1 MLGKLISEIAYYMIF
16 SVIMSIALL
25 STILYYRTKDKTIW
39 HFLGVLY
46 LQTVLFLIGF
56 LYTYSLSTGYV
67 SGIGAVDENLALFGT
82 IFMCCVITLVIYL
95 TLQYTLYLMPLDEK
109 QSRMGK
115 LLVGASCI
123 IILLIVLI
131 IMIFVTKGEW
141 VKEAGRNLNALFG
154 FGSLLMIVPAILS
167 LIYHRKTEVKGNRQ
181 LLKGIFISF
190 LPVVVYFPIDFFFLS
205 ESAFKTTHIAYAVF
219 AVSVYMY
226 LTKHYTVNYE
236 PETTDVMSHTEKFYK
251 KYNISDRET
260 EIIEALVVGK
270 TNKEI
275 AAELF
280 ISINTVKTHIKNI
293 YRKLE
298 VKNRVQLL
306 HKIKFSNGDSP
317 IG

>member
-1 MLGKLISEIAYYMIF
+1 MLGKFISEIAYYMIF

-25 STILYYRTKDKTIW
+25 STILYFRTKDRTIW

-46 LQTVLFLIGF
+46 MQTILFLIAF
-56 LYTYSLSTGYV
+56 LYTYSLSTGYAIEI
-67 SGIGAVDENLALFGT
+67 GIISENLALFGT

-95 TLQYTLYLMPLDEK
+95 TLQYTIYLLPLNEK
-109 QSRMGK
+109 QSRLGK
-115 LLVGASCI
+115 LLIGAICI
-123 IILLIVLI
+123 IILLVVLVVI
-131 IMIFVTKGEW
+131 IFITGGEW
-141 VKEAGRNLNALFG
+141 VKEAGRNLNALFSY
-154 FGSLLMIVPAILS
+154 GSLLLIAPAILS

-205 ESAFKTTHIAYAVF
+205 DSAFKLTHIAYAVF

-306 HKIKFSNGDSP
+306 HKIKFSNGDNP

>member
-1 MLGKLISEIAYYMIF
+1 
-16 SVIMSIALL
+16 
-25 STILYYRTKDKTIW
+25 
-39 HFLGVLY
+39 
-46 LQTVLFLIGF
+46 F
-56 LYTYSLSTGYV
+56 LYNYTISAGYTDA
-67 SGIGAVDENLALFGT
+67 IGSISENLALFGT

-95 TLQYTLYLMPLDEK
+95 TLKYTLYLLPLDDK
-109 QSRMGK
+109 QSRLGN
-115 LLVGASCI
+115 LLTGGACI
-123 IILLIVLI
+123 IILLVVLVAI
-131 IMIFVTKGEW
+131 IFVTGGDW
-141 VKEAGRNLNALFG
+141 VIEAGRNLNALFS
-154 FGSLLMIVPAILS
+154 FGSLLMIAPAILA
-167 LIYHRKTEVKGNRQ
+167 LVYHRKTEVKGNRQ
-181 LLKGIFISF
+181 LLKGVFFSF
-190 LPVVVYFPIDFFFLS
+190 LPVVLYFPLDMLFLRGS
-205 ESAFKTTHIAYAVF
+205 VFKATHIAYAVF

-251 KYNISDRET
+251 KYNISEREV

-306 HKIKFSNGDSP
+306 HKIKFSNGDTP
-317 IG
+317 MG

>member
-1 MLGKLISEIAYYMIF
+1 MLGKFISEIAYYMIF
-16 SVIMSIALL
+16 SIIMSIALL
-25 STILYYRTKDKTIW
+25 STILYYRTKDRTIW

-46 LQTVLFLIGF
+46 MQTVLFLIGF
-56 LYTYSLSTGYV
+56 LYNYSLSTGFAAEIGTV
-67 SGIGAVDENLALFGT
+67 SENLALFGT

-95 TLQYTLYLMPLDEK
+95 TLKYTLYLLPLEEK
-109 QSRMGK
+109 QSRLGNLLIGAVCIIV
-115 LLVGASCI
+115 LLVV
-123 IILLIVLI
+123 LIVI
-131 IMIFVTKGEW
+131 IFVTGGEW
-141 VKEAGRNLNALFG
+141 VREAGRNLNALFSL
-154 FGSLLMIVPAILS
+154 GSLLLIAPAILA

-181 LLKGIFISF
+181 LLKGVFFSF
-190 LPVVVYFPIDFFFLS
+190 LPVALYFTIDMIFLRS
-205 ESAFKTTHIAYAVF
+205 SVFKATHVAYAVF

-236 PETTDVMSHTEKFYK
+236 PETNDIMSHTEKFYK
-251 KYNISDRET
+251 KYNISDREV

-275 AAELF
+275 ASELY

-306 HKIKFSNGDSP
+306 HKIKFSNGDNP

>member
-1 MLGKLISEIAYYMIF
+1 MLGKFISEIAYYMIF

-25 STILYYRTKDKTIW
+25 STILYYRTKDRTIW

-46 LQTVLFLIGF
+46 VQTALFLIGF
-56 LYTYSLSTGYV
+56 IYNYSISAGYSLEIGYI
-67 SGIGAVDENLALFGT
+67 SENLALFGT
-82 IFMCCVITLVIYL
+82 VIMCCVITLVIFL
-95 TLQYTLYLMPLDEK
+95 TLRYTLFLMPLEEK
-109 QSRMGK
+109 QARLGR
-115 LLVGASCI
+115 LLVGVVCI
-123 IILLIVLI
+123 IVLMAVLFFI
-131 IMIFVTKGEW
+131 IFITGGEW
-141 VKEAGRNLNALFG
+141 VKEAGRNLTALFSL
-154 FGSLLMIVPAILS
+154 GSLLLIAPALLA

-190 LPVVVYFPIDFFFLS
+190 LPIVLYFPLDFFFLKDS
-205 ESAFKTTHIAYAVF
+205 TFKLTHLAYAVF
-219 AVSVYMY
+219 AVTVYMY

-236 PETTDVMSHTEKFYK
+236 PETQEVMSHTEKFYK
-251 KYNISDRET
+251 KYNISEREV

-306 HKIKFSNGDSP
+306 HMIKFSNGD
-317 IG
+317 

>member
-1 MLGKLISEIAYYMIF
+1 MLGKFISEISYYMIF

-25 STILYYRTKDKTIW
+25 STILYFRTKDKTIW

-46 LQTVLFLIGF
+46 MQTVLFLIGF
-56 LYTYSLSTGYV
+56 LYNYTISAGYTDA
-67 SGIGAVDENLALFGT
+67 IGSISENLALFGT

-95 TLQYTLYLMPLDEK
+95 TLKYTLYLLPLDDK
-109 QSRMGK
+109 QSRLGN
-115 LLVGASCI
+115 LLTGGACI
-123 IILLIVLI
+123 IILLVVLVAI
-131 IMIFVTKGEW
+131 IFVTGGDW
-141 VKEAGRNLNALFG
+141 VIEAGRNLNALFS
-154 FGSLLMIVPAILS
+154 FGSLLMIAPAILA
-167 LIYHRKTEVKGNRQ
+167 LVYHRKTEVKGNRQ
-181 LLKGIFISF
+181 LLKGVFFSF
-190 LPVVVYFPIDFFFLS
+190 LPVVLYFPLDMLFLRGS
-205 ESAFKTTHIAYAVF
+205 VFKATHIAYAVF

-251 KYNISDRET
+251 KYNISEREV

-306 HKIKFSNGDSP
+306 HKIKFSNGDTP
-317 IG
+317 MG

>member
-1 MLGKLISEIAYYMIF
+1 MLGKFLSEIAYYMIF

-46 LQTVLFLIGF
+46 MQTVLFLIGF
-56 LYTYSLSTGYV
+56 LYTYSISAGYTGV
-67 SGIGAVDENLALFGT
+67 IGNINENLALFGT

-95 TLQYTLYLMPLDEK
+95 TLQYTIYLLPLDDK
-109 QSRMGK
+109 QSRLGK
-115 LLVGASCI
+115 LLIGACCI
-123 IILLIVLI
+123 VILLIVLI
-131 IMIFVTKGEW
+131 TIIFVTGGEW
-141 VKEAGRNLNALFG
+141 VREAGRNLTALFSY
-154 FGSLLMIVPAILS
+154 GSLLLLAPAILS

-190 LPVVVYFPIDFFFLS
+190 LPVVIYFPIDYFFLS
-205 ESAFKTTHIAYAVF
+205 ESAFKTTHVAYAVF

-236 PETTDVMSHTEKFYK
+236 PDTKDVLSYTEKFYK
-251 KYNISDRET
+251 KFNISDREV

-306 HKIKFSNGDSP
+306 HKIKFSNGDNP
-317 IG
+317 LG